1 MKQNGER
8 ELKKLGTMNET
19 TKQTEMGVTG
29 EKKRRDNCN
38 WQGDGNGN
46 GKANETDQAPKFP
59 PAPLRGSTFDEY

>member
-46 GKANETDQAPKFP
+46 GKANEMD
-59 PAPLRGSTFDEY
+59 